1 MAKVIITVP
10 PGAQVR
16 VQEGNSPGKK
26 PEKGKEKLHKK
37 ILRYT
42 WIFIKSFF
50 RASFFVLRILF
61 WFVIALGVLL
71 AVTSGGDRC

>member
-10 PGAQVR
+10 PGTQVMVLR
-16 VQEGNSPGKK
+16 EGVKK
-26 PEKGKEKLHKK
+26 QTERREEKPHKK

-50 RASFFVLRILF
+50 RASFFVLRIFF
-61 WFVIALGVLL
+61 WFFIALCILL
-71 AVTSGGDRC
+71 AVSSGGDRC